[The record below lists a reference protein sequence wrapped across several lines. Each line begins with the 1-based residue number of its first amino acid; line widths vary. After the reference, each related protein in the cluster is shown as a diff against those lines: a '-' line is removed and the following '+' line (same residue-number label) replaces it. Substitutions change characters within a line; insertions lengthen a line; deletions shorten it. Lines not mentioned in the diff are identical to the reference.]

1 MKPVFFLLSSL
12 SSVTLVSTLALSGPG
27 TAWAA
32 GTDQLT
38 FDERIAL
45 ANAAHEDE
53 RFHPYPEALHNKAG
67 PQIARLMRRC
77 GTTQPGAR
85 SFALVAD
92 IDAGGHPQNI
102 VARPNHG
109 IARCFARGFASMT
122 YLKPPAAM
130 EGKYFPI
137 MVRVGHWR

>member
-1 MKPVFFLLSSL
+1 MKPVFLLLSSVAL
-12 SSVTLVSTLALSGPG
+12 ASSLLFPG
-27 TAWAA
+27 TGMAQAA
-32 GTDQLT
+32 GTDQRT

-45 ANAAHEDE
+45 ANAAHDDE
-53 RFHPYPEALHNKAG
+53 RLHPYPEALHSKAG

-102 VARPNHG
+102 LARPNHG
-109 IARCFARGFASMT
+109 IARCFAKGFAAMT

-130 EGKYFPI
+130 EGEYFPI
-137 MVRVGHWR
+137 MVRIGHLR